1 MQMSAVRYFFI
12 LKKATYKLS
21 KNKKSVFEVYAT
33 LPHSSFILKTQSSVY
48 TDKYGL
54 YSDL

>member
-1 MQMSAVRYFFI
+1 MSAVRYFFI